1 MQIYCVGGAVRDE
14 LLGRPVA
21 DRDWVV
27 TGATPEQMTALGFRP
42 VGRDFPVF
50 LHPRTHEEYALARTE
65 RKTARGYR
73 GFQIHSSPDVTL
85 EDDLRRRD
93 LTINAIARAAD
104 GTLIDPWGGQADLS
118 ARRLRHVSEAFAED
132 PVRILRL
139 ARFAARLPEFTVAP
153 DTLALA
159 RRMVDEGEVDAL
171 VPERVWQELSR
182 GLMEAQP
189 SRMFQVLRD
198 CGALQRLLPEPDEI
212 DVATL
217 DAAARCGA
225 TLEIRY
231 ALAIA
236 PPGASGVARARS
248 ERLRVPVACADLARL
263 LADQGKDPEP
273 DLDTAPDAAQ
283 VLQHLEALDAL
294 RRPARA
300 LALVRARAHRAGGGH
315 ARCDAVD
322 AAEARWRE
330 LIAAMQ
336 DVAAGPIAAAV
347 RAAGTHDLA
356 ARIQAA
362 LREARCK
369 ALAACLDTRA
379 RGAGS
384 PMPSPTPSPTSSVQ
398 EPSP

>member
-27 TGATPEQMTALGFRP
+27 TGATPEQMAALGFRP

-104 GTLIDPWGGQADLS
+104 GRLIDPWGGQADLR

-189 SRMFQVLRD
+189 ARMFQVLRD

-212 DVATL
+212 DVASL
-217 DAAARCGA
+217 DAAARCGDP
-225 TLEIRY
+225 LEIRY

-236 PPGASGVARARS
+236 PPGASGAARARS
-248 ERLRVPVACADLARL
+248 ERLRVPVACADLALL
-263 LADQGKDPEP
+263 LADQGTDPEP
-273 DLDTAPDAAQ
+273 DIDTTTDAAQ
-283 VLQHLEALDAL
+283 VLKHLEALDAL

-300 LALVRARAHRAGGGH
+300 LALVRARAHRARRGA

-330 LIAAMQ
+330 LIDAMQ
-336 DVAAGPIAAAV
+336 GVAAGPIAAAV

-356 ARIQAA
+356 TRIQAA
-362 LREARCK
+362 LREARCA
-369 ALAACLDTRA
+369 ALGDCLGTRA
-379 RGAGS
+379 GVA
-384 PMPSPTPSPTSSVQ
+384 PSPTPSPTSSVQ